1 MANLDP
7 KNINSRIYAQ
17 LDKLLSKLE
26 GSEHVTIKELT
37 AALLVATRIQYVFV
51 GIRKEKSG
59 DDDAGSAVRRYSG
72 AFKNKNDAGGGKKG
86 RGRAQPAAKPEP
98 DDWFEHAGDDDDEL
112 TGSA

>member
-59 DDDAGSAVRRYSG
+59 DDTTGSAVRRYAG
-72 AFKNKNDAGGGKKG
+72 AFKNDAGRGKKG
-86 RGRAQPAAKPEP
+86 RRATAAAPKPEP
-98 DDWFEHAGDDDDEL
+98 DDWFERTGDDDDEL
-112 TGSA
+112 TDSA